1 MKCINKNLEPIKEL
15 LNDFKE
21 PVLSKILDSFP
32 DDYIPT
38 KEEALKKYSELL
50 GSSVDY
56 KLKVINALQSD
67 KVRQP
72 NKNFQGFLNDLQK
85 QGVPKDQIELLNQ
98 VYQEG
103 NSKEDLAIKL
113 ASNYS
118 FSVEINTAKNQSID
132 LRNSDFAR
140 NTGLFDEEE
149 LAPSDEPGNTQY
161 YSNLTVPGGTN
172 GSYREMEISTPL
184 ITPSI
189 RGHAEFATEN
199 GIGWF
204 RSDDRQSN
212 STINSQNND
221 EKKEKKIKPNDT
233 WRDVYRKID
242 NDLLRMPVDEVLDFI
257 NEAKEFL
264 NNSKDAQNKEQYL
277 EKLSVQEK
285 AVKEELKLKKA
296 AQENGRSYIE
306 PSSWNAP
313 NYDGNTNTYGHVT
326 SSKALFD
333 IIFGNGELDVN
344 YTQDGKL
351 IYLNKG
357 GEGQA
362 ARIRINGS
370 FGLVNLIFDAEL
382 LKEAGIEIHKG
393 IEAHTREN
401 IPLKYLTKKSKKFV
415 LDAILNELDRRGEKL
430 TDEQAQKI
438 AESLGYNSWK
448 ELQQD
453 LKDTSTGLEQKPIK
467 NSSDNSKTRRI
478 LEVQSD
484 LFQKG
489 RASDLLVNTLNRN
502 RKDNIRILELN
513 NISYD
518 RELTKEEQDELKK
531 LNEPNFNEKGNQFL
545 QLLNKD
551 NNWVK
556 FFVQSI
562 IQDSAKQTVME
573 AREEDIKA
581 KVRELEN
588 SGLLKIKCD

>member
-38 KEEALKKYSELL
+38 KEEALAKYSELL
-50 GSSVDY
+50 GSKVDY
-56 KLKVINALQSD
+56 KLKVINTLQSD
-67 KVRQP
+67 KVRNP
-72 NKNFQGFLNDLQK
+72 SKNFQGFINDLEK
-85 QGVPKDQIELLNQ
+85 QGVPKIQLDLIRDSYKQGDN
-98 VYQEG
+98 
-103 NSKEDLAIKL
+103 KEDLISTML
-113 ASNYS
+113 ANYS
-118 FSVEINTAKNQSID
+118 YTVEINTAKEKFEYLDDNPELYKEIYNKYIEQ
-132 LRNSDFAR
+132 
-140 NTGLFDEEE
+140 GLSPNEADNKASEEFKITR
-149 LAPSDEPGNTQY
+149 GKNTQY

-172 GSYREMEISTPL
+172 YTENEIATPL

-189 RGHAEFATEN
+189 KGHAQFATDQ

-204 RSDDRQSN
+204 RSDDKMLVED
-212 STINSQNND
+212 TGEIDEPYYND
-221 EKKEKKIKPNDT
+221 EEG
-233 WRDVYRKID
+233 WVYD
-242 NDLLRMPVDEVLDFI
+242 N
-257 NEAKEFL
+257 
-264 NNSKDAQNKEQYL
+264 
-277 EKLSVQEK
+277 
-285 AVKEELKLKKA
+285 
-296 AQENGRSYIE
+296 
-306 PSSWNAP
+306 
-313 NYDGNTNTYGHVT
+313 
-326 SSKALFD
+326 
-333 IIFGNGELDVN
+333 
-344 YTQDGKL
+344 
-351 IYLNKG
+351 
-357 GEGQA
+357 
-362 ARIRINGS
+362 
-370 FGLVNLIFDAEL
+370 
-382 LKEAGIEIHKG
+382 
-393 IEAHTREN
+393 
-401 IPLKYLTKKSKKFV
+401 TKKKH
-415 LDAILNELDRRGEKL
+415 
-430 TDEQAQKI
+430 I
-438 AESLGYNSWK
+438 A
-448 ELQQD
+448 
-453 LKDTSTGLEQKPIK
+453 T
-467 NSSDNSKTRRI
+467 KTRRI